1 MNIEIG
7 PNRLTTVSSLFT
19 LSSSIP
25 LARNFNQQLH
35 QRQSFDPIFLIL
47 EEGEEETTSSILPPD
62 PNFLD
67 RGKDY
72 IPARYVYVSRDERQS
87 LSRAR
92 VRGCEARFT

>member
-1 MNIEIG
+1 MLFY
-7 PNRLTTVSSLFT
+7 RCLSFSLPS
-19 LSSSIP
+19 LWRAI
-25 LARNFNQQLH
+25 LDQQLH

-47 EEGEEETTSSILPPD
+47 EKGEEETTSSILPPD